1 MPNRPFDVFQGE
13 MGAMAIRI
21 HELNHVAL
29 HVSDLQASIQFYGQ
43 VLGLP
48 QIKRPAFDFEG
59 AWFALGSQELHLIS
73 DPDLDPARRRH
84 HHFALLVD
92 DAYAAKAELAA
103 RGVTGLEGPSPR
115 PDGPMQLFFH
125 DPDGYR
131 IEMYHLPKA

>member
-1 MPNRPFDVFQGE
+1 
-13 MGAMAIRI
+13 MAIKI

-29 HVSDLQASIQFYGQ
+29 HVRDLEASMHFYGN

-48 QIKRPAFDFEG
+48 SLPRPAFNFPG
-59 AWFALGSQELHLIS
+59 AWFALGNQELHLIE
-73 DPDLDPARRRH
+73 DKELDSAKRRH

-103 RGVTGLEGPSPR
+103 KGIAGLEGPSPR
-115 PDGPMQLFFH
+115 PDGPLQLFFH

-131 IEMYHLPKA
+131 IEMYHHPKQG